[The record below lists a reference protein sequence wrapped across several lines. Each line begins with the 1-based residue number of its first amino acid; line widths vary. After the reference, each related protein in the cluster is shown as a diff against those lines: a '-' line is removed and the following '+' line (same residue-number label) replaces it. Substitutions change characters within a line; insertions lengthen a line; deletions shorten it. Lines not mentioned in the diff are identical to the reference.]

1 MWLVPLQVDVR
12 HPAMDQDEIERA
24 IAYHLVRDAQVTA
37 ARVPSL
43 RPHAIR
49 LGLARLSSAC
59 FPFSDGARRLQGAI
73 EGEVDETL
81 QNASAEWAHRARAHA
96 ERWVRGSPQPAGQR
110 PSRNADLL
118 CESTLQLGARQH
130 RAVRARSAR
139 PSR

>member
-81 QNASAEWAHRARAHA
+81 QNASAEWPTGQEHTQKDGCEDHLNQQVS
-96 ERWVRGSPQPAGQR
+96 VR
-110 PSRNADLL
+110 
-118 CESTLQLGARQH
+118 LGTQN
-130 RAVRARSAR
+130 SF
-139 PSR
+139 